1 MTFRNTA
8 AAIVVLVASAVWAQS
23 APPAGN
29 VASSRSRRVAANS
42 NALAVAEN
50 QRAQSAT
57 HKRIEDMGSTL
68 VRMHDLLKQMQAKTA
83 KSSSKDPLIKA
94 NLEMWGLMLQ
104 DLDNQYEQL
113 RLASHTRE
121 DIDARRAALYKQAEA
136 RAAMAAKNGQG
147 VGAVPAAA
155 DQGAAPS
162 SAAGTNAAA
171 PAAAAT
177 QPAPATPPTQPAPA
191 NSSQN

>member
-1 MTFRNTA
+1 
-8 AAIVVLVASAVWAQS
+8 
-23 APPAGN
+23 
-29 VASSRSRRVAANS
+29 
-42 NALAVAEN
+42 
-50 QRAQSAT
+50 
-57 HKRIEDMGSTL
+57 
-68 VRMHDLLKQMQAKTA
+68 MHDLLKQMQAKTA

-162 SAAGTNAAA
+162 AAAGTNAAA
-171 PAAAAT
+171 PGAAAT